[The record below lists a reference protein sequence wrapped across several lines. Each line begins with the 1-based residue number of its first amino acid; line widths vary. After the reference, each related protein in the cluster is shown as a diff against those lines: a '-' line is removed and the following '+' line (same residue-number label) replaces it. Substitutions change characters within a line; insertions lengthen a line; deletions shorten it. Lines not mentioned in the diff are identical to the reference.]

1 MVIPMLPFPRPILCA
16 AALRLCCWSLTVAVA
31 ELDDPAVLD
40 GSLEG
45 VSVVKGG
52 RANMVDVEVDVVAG
66 ATTVVGVTGDVKTVA
81 EEVGCRVG
89 DGAFPPAVRLLTL
102 EVEPCWAC
110 RCRGL

>member
-45 VSVVKGG
+45 VSVVRGG
-52 RANMVDVEVDVVAG
+52 NANVVDVEVEVVAG
-66 ATTVVGVTGDVKTVA
+66 ATTAVGVTGDVDTVA

-89 DGAFPPAVRLLTL
+89 DGAFPPVVKLLTL
-102 EVEPCWAC
+102 EEEPWWAC

>member
-1 MVIPMLPFPRPILCA
+1 M
-16 AALRLCCWSLTVAVA
+16 AVA